1 MSDLVTPHPF
11 APSLIG
17 SEVERAS
24 FGDAEVVQVVGGD
37 PYDPDATVV
46 DVCRA
51 TVVVT
56 SERVVAVE
64 DDLEWEWYL
73 DDIEDAVHGGDAPW
87 TILAVP
93 GVPDHGVAVA
103 PADAAAFRDVLA
115 RARAEAGRPPVPWD
129 TEVGGAEAGST
140 EPEPETPPE
149 PAQS

>member
-73 DDIEDAVHGGDAPW
+73 DDIEAVHHGGDERW
-87 TILAVP
+87 TVVAVP
-93 GVPDHGVAVA
+93 GVSDHGVSVRAEDLAEFRRVLTRA
-103 PADAAAFRDVLA
+103 MGEADALSVRL
-115 RARAEAGRPPVPWD
+115 R
-129 TEVGGAEAGST
+129 
-140 EPEPETPPE
+140 
-149 PAQS
+149 